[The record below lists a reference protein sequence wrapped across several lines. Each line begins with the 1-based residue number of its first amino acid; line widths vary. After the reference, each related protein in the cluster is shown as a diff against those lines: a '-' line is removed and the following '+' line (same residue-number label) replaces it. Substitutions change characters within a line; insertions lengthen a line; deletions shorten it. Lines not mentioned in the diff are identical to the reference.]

1 MIALLLATA
10 LMAQDTNSALSPR
23 ARAMLDRFALPSTPG
38 AVSIAVRFSTDTA
51 WVGQQV
57 ELVTAAW
64 FPRELRDRLR
74 RPPTLRAPSLS
85 GLWSVQSQSLPMLVN
100 TRRVRGEVY
109 DLFVVHQMLFPLG
122 PGRIESPPATLTYAV
137 PASASYFAPEERKS
151 LSSRRAVLE
160 VRRVPAAMLATLAG
174 GPTARQL
181 RLAWRAPPNGMRSGT
196 PALVELVAEGEGNVT
211 LWPTP
216 AIDWQKG
223 LRVYP
228 ERTEERTTTVG
239 GSRGGVKR
247 FRFTVVADSEG
258 VVTLPQ
264 VRYPTFDPEAITVRV
279 VTANAF
285 ALPVF
290 ASAGRTG
297 ERRPLA
303 VSGHDEIPLAT
314 KLVRSLPGRLLGG
327 VFIVLILLSIVA
339 NRRPLRRPRSNASQV
354 DDPERELHRLLGTPL
369 EAASD
374 RVVAALRSRGVPRGE
389 AEQARNWLAAR
400 GRRRYGPAGAATAEP
415 TAAMTSVLG
424 RLRRA
429 LLPVGLL
436 LMVSGTAAAQASD
449 GPTRYRHGEYREA
462 AQLFAN
468 RTVAE
473 PRAAGAWRDLGSARW
488 QEGDDVGA
496 VAAWWRALSL
506 APRDP
511 ITRQAWRGASTLPV
525 SVQRLAPTIPISRD
539 EFVLLA
545 AIALLGAV
553 GWGRSVPRR
562 RRRVTLLVGA
572 VCIVMALIRWRRET
586 THEALV
592 RETTVLRVSPHP
604 AAPVLAQA
612 SAWTLVVVERSE
624 GGWLLVASPDG
635 GRGWLPGEAVAPLA
649 SVD

>member
-23 ARAMLDRFALPSTPG
+23 ARAMLDRFALPATRG
-38 AVSIAVRFSTDTA
+38 AVSISVRFSTDTA

-109 DLFVVHQMLFPLG
+109 DLFIVHQMLFPLG
-122 PGRIESPPATLTYAV
+122 PGRIESPPATLTYSV

-160 VRRVPAAMLATLAG
+160 VRRVPAALLATLAG

-181 RLAWRAPPNGMRSGT
+181 RLAWRAPPKGMRSGT

-216 AIDWQKG
+216 AIDWPKG
-223 LRVYP
+223 VRVYP

-239 GSRGGVKR
+239 GNRGGVKR
-247 FRFTVVADSEG
+247 FRFTLVADSEG
-258 VVTLPQ
+258 VVTLPP
-264 VRYPTFDPEAITVRV
+264 VRYPTFDPQAVTVRV

-285 ALPVF
+285 ALPIF
-290 ASAGRTG
+290 ASTGRTG
-297 ERRPLA
+297 ERTPLA
-303 VSGHDEIPLAT
+303 VSGRDEIPLAT
-314 KLVRSLPGRLLGG
+314 KLVRSPAGPILAGLLAS
-327 VFIVLILLSIVA
+327 LALLAVVVD
-339 NRRPLRRPRSNASQV
+339 RRPLRRPRRSAAQAE
-354 DDPERELHRLLGTPL
+354 DPERELHRLLGTPI
-369 EAASD
+369 EASSD
-374 RVVAALRSRGVPRGE
+374 RVVAALRSRGVPRAE
-389 AEQARNWLAAR
+389 AEQARRWLAAR
-400 GRRRYGPAGAATAEP
+400 GRRRYGPAGAAPAEP
-415 TAAMTSVLG
+415 TAAITAVLS

-429 LLPVGLL
+429 LLPVALL
-436 LMVSGTAAAQASD
+436 LAMCGSAAAQASD
-449 GPTRYRHGEYREA
+449 GATSYRRGDYRAAARNFATRTA
-462 AQLFAN
+462 
-468 RTVAE
+468 AE
-473 PRAAGAWRDLGSARW
+473 PRAAGAWRDLGSALW

-511 ITRQAWRGASTLPV
+511 LARRAWRGASTLPA
-525 SVQRLAPTIPISRD
+525 SVQRIAPTIPLSRD
-539 EFVLLA
+539 EFLLLA
-545 AIALLGAV
+545 AIALLASA
-553 GWGRSVPRR
+553 GWGRPVSRR
-562 RRRVTLLVGA
+562 RRRLTLLVGA
-572 VCIVMALIRWRRET
+572 LCTAMALTRWRREST
-586 THEALV
+586 PEALV
-592 RETTVLRVSPHP
+592 RETTVLRVSPHL

-612 SAWTLVVVERSE
+612 SAWTLVSVERRE
-624 GGWLLVASPDG
+624 GDWLLVSAPDG
-635 GRGWLPGEAVAPLA
+635 GRGWLPGEAIAPLA